1 MKRIVS
7 VFLALSLV
15 FSMVGCTQSSIHS
28 TEETAKTE
36 LATSS
41 TDKTEAS
48 SDTVSPDSET
58 SEPEEATAE
67 TISEDEVV
75 PEFDNLGDPALL
87 QYVEDAVY
95 SGLVEQFASEDYVIE
110 NVKAIYYSKEY
121 IEEFA
126 YNSQCNIFFGYTLA
140 ELDEQFQ
147 GDRYVFT
154 LATDGSTAV
163 EPFEDYDD
171 TYDRVIKNVLIGTG
185 VILVCVTVSVATG
198 GVAAPV
204 SMVFAASAKTGAI
217 MALSSGSI
225 SAVVSGTIKGIQT
238 KDFDE
243 AMKAAALSGSESFK
257 WGAIFGA
264 ISGGL
269 TELSAIRQTAK
280 AVDGATKYA
289 KGSVDIADDLPQWR
303 QAELRA
309 LNENGGYEQLSY
321 LNGKQV
327 DFGTPGAT
335 RPDVVNVVGDHLE
348 AIEVKYYDLASP
360 GSRGTLYSELEREIS
375 ARVANLP
382 AGSTQKVVL
391 DVTGRNFS
399 QELINNVV
407 ANIQNRL
414 INIYPN
420 IPIEIVGL

>member
-1 MKRIVS
+1 MKRIIS
-7 VFLALSLV
+7 IILALSLMC
-15 FSMVGCTQSSIHS
+15 SMVGCAQN
-28 TEETAKTE
+28 
-36 LATSS
+36 ATPSS
-41 TDKTEAS
+41 TAPEKTEATLS
-48 SDTVSPDSET
+48 STEKTEAPSEAVSSEIEE
-58 SEPEEATAE
+58 SESEKAPEE
-67 TISEDEVV
+67 TIPEEEVV
-75 PEFDNLGDPALL
+75 PEFDRLGDPALL
-87 QYVEDAVY
+87 QYVEDTVY
-95 SGLVEQFASEDYVIE
+95 SGLVEQFSSEDYVIE
-110 NVKAIYYSKEY
+110 NVNAIYYSKEY
-121 IEEFA
+121 LEEFA

-154 LATDGSTAV
+154 LSSDGTTAV

-171 TYDRVIKNVLIGTG
+171 TYDRVIKNVLIGSG

-204 SMVFAASAKTGAI
+204 SMVFAASAKTGTL
-217 MALSSGSI
+217 MALSSGTF

-243 AMKAAALSGSESFK
+243 AMEAAALSGSESFK

-264 ISGGL
+264 ITGGVS
-269 TELSAIRQTAK
+269 ELSAIRRTAK
-280 AVDGATKYA
+280 AVDGATEYA
-289 KGSVDIADDLPQWR
+289 KGSVEIADDLPQWR

-309 LNENGGYEQLSY
+309 LNEKGGYEQLSY

-327 DFGTPGAT
+327 EFGTPGAT
-335 RPDVVNVVGDHLE
+335 RPDVVNVLGDHIE

-375 ARVANLP
+375 ARVVNLP

-391 DVTGRNFS
+391 DVTGRGFGE
-399 QELINNVV
+399 ELINSVV
-407 ANIQNRL
+407 NNIHTRL
-414 INIYPN
+414 FDIYPN